1 MSEETAITTEEWRPS
16 KNPWL
21 IAAPLMIA
29 VFMYALDETISN
41 VALPYMAG
49 SFSVSHTEST
59 WVITS
64 YLIASGIIITTSDFF
79 CKLMGRNNY
88 FMFSL
93 FLFTVASFLCGI
105 SNSIGMM
112 ILSRFL
118 QGLGGGG
125 ILPLTQ
131 AIMLE
136 SFPLKQRAQ
145 AMAMFGLGV
154 IVAPIVGPALG
165 GWITEN
171 WSWPF
176 IYFINIPFGIFVL
189 SIAPSLLEEPPYAR
203 KQKNVTMD
211 YIGFF
216 FLTIWLVAFQVFLD
230 KGNDADWFGATWIC
244 WTFGISMTAFLLFI
258 ISQVVNKK
266 NALVDL
272 EILKDKNYLFGTIIQ
287 VFLMGAMMGSAAML
301 PSMLQQM
308 MGYTSFL
315 SGLSMVPR
323 GAGCL
328 VATIINATITPIVGE
343 KPIVVV
349 GLLILGAGS
358 LAFGEINLQ
367 IALANIALPNFL
379 FGMGM
384 VMALVPLINLSC
396 CTLRNEQ
403 LTNASGVQN
412 LFKNIGAAIGTSI
425 VTTCVSRFSQIHQY
439 MLVGKLRDTNSV
451 FVERIQAMTGSFSG
465 LTDHATATYMA
476 MTQTYQQ
483 LVQQSHLWAYIDTF
497 RWFAVASFAILP
509 LMLLV
514 RSPKA
519 LTKELEAKHIKID

>member
-1 MSEETAITTEEWRPS
+1 MSENITTEEWKPS

-21 IAAPLMIA
+21 IATPLMIA

-49 SFSVSHTEST
+49 SFSCSHTEST
-59 WVITS
+59 WIITS
-64 YLIASGIIITTSDFF
+64 YLIASGIIIPTGDFF
-79 CKLMGRNNY
+79 CKLIGRNRY
-88 FMFSL
+88 FMLSL
-93 FLFTVASFLCGI
+93 FIFTVSSFLCGI

-136 SFPLKQRAQ
+136 SFPAKQRSQ
-145 AMAMFGLGV
+145 AMALFGLGV
-154 IVAPIVGPALG
+154 IVAPIIGPAIG

-176 IYFINIPFGIFVL
+176 IYYINIPFGLFVL
-189 SIAPSLLEEPPYAR
+189 AIAPKLLEEPPYAR

-216 FLTIWLVAFQVFLD
+216 FLSVWLVAFQVFLD

-244 WTFGISMTAFLLFI
+244 WTFAISMIGFGLFVA
-258 ISQVVNKK
+258 SQILNKK

-272 EILKDKNYLFGTIIQ
+272 SIMKDKNYFFGTIIQ
-287 VFLMGAMMGSAAML
+287 IVLMGAMMGSAAML

-328 VATIINATITPIVGE
+328 VATIINATLTPVVGE
-343 KPIVVV
+343 KPLVVA
-349 GLLILGAGS
+349 GLIILGCGS

-367 IALANIALPNFL
+367 ISLANIALPNFL
-379 FGMGM
+379 FGLGM
-384 VMALVPLINLSC
+384 ILALVPLINLSC

-412 LFKNIGAAIGTSI
+412 LLKNIGAAIGTSI
-425 VTTCVSRFSQIHQY
+425 VTTCVSRFAQTHQY
-439 MLVGKLRDTNSV
+439 MMVGKLNDTNPA
-451 FVERIQAMTGSFSG
+451 FLERVQALTGAFSG
-465 LTDHATATYMA
+465 LTDHATATFMA
-476 MTQTYQQ
+476 KSQLYGQ

-497 RWFAVASFAILP
+497 RWFAIASFAILP

-514 RSPKA
+514 RSPKKLA
-519 LTKELEAKHIKID
+519 EKAAKQAQHQ

>member
-1 MSEETAITTEEWRPS
+1 MSENIITEEWKPS

-21 IAAPLMIA
+21 IATPMMIA

-49 SFSVSHTEST
+49 SFSCSHTEST
-59 WVITS
+59 WIITS
-64 YLIASGIIITTSDFF
+64 YLIASGIIIPTGDFF

-88 FMFSL
+88 FMLSL
-93 FLFTVASFLCGI
+93 FIFTVSSFLCGI

-112 ILSRFL
+112 IISRFI

-136 SFPLKQRAQ
+136 SFPKDKRSQ
-145 AMAMFGLGV
+145 AMALFGLGV
-154 IVAPIVGPALG
+154 IVAPIIGPAIG

-176 IYFINIPFGIFVL
+176 IYYINIPFGILVL
-189 SIAPSLLEEPPYAR
+189 SIAPKLLEEPPYAK
-203 KQKNVTMD
+203 KQQNVSMD
-211 YIGFF
+211 YVGFF
-216 FLTIWLVAFQVFLD
+216 FLSVWLVAFQVFLD

-244 WTFGISMTAFLLFI
+244 WTFVISMVGFGLFVL
-258 ISQVVNKK
+258 SQSLNKK
-266 NALVDL
+266 NPLVDL
-272 EILKDKNYLFGTIIQ
+272 SIMKDKNYFFGTIIQ
-287 VFLMGAMMGSAAML
+287 IVLMGAMMGSAAML
-301 PSMLQQM
+301 PSMLQGLF
-308 MGYTSFL
+308 GYTSFL

-328 VATIINATITPIVGE
+328 AATVINATLTPVVGE
-343 KPIVVV
+343 KPLVVT
-349 GLLILGAGS
+349 GLIILGLGS
-358 LAFGEINLQ
+358 LAFGQINLD
-367 IALANIALPNFL
+367 INLNAIILPNFL

-384 VMALVPLINLSC
+384 ILALVPLINLSC
-396 CTLRNEQ
+396 CTLKQSQ

-412 LFKNIGAAIGTSI
+412 LLKNIGAAIGTSI
-425 VTTCVSRFSQIHQY
+425 VTTCVSRFSQVHQN
-439 MLVGKLRDTNSV
+439 MLVDKLNETNSI
-451 FVERIQAMTGSFSG
+451 FVERIQTMTGAFSG
-465 LTDHATATYMA
+465 LTDQATAAFMA
-476 MTQTYQQ
+476 KTQIYGQ
-483 LVQQSHLWAYIDTF
+483 LVQQSHLWAYVDTF
-497 RWFAVASFAILP
+497 RWFAIASFAILP

-519 LTKELEAKHIKID
+519 LERKLESN

>member
-1 MSEETAITTEEWRPS
+1 MDNAQVIKDDEWKPS

-59 WVITS
+59 WIITS
-64 YLIASGIIITTSDFF
+64 YLIASGIIIPTVDFG
-79 CKLMGRNNY
+79 CKKLGRNNF
-88 FMFSL
+88 FMLCL
-93 FLFTVASFLCGI
+93 FIFTVSSFLCGI
-105 SNSIGMM
+105 SSSIGMM
-112 ILSRFL
+112 IISRFL

-131 AIMLE
+131 SIMLE
-136 SFPLKQRAQ
+136 SFPKNQRAQ

-154 IVAPIVGPALG
+154 IVAPIIGPAIG

-176 IYFINIPFGIFVL
+176 IYYINIPFGILVL

-203 KQKNVTMD
+203 KQDNVTMD
-211 YIGFF
+211 YVGFF

-244 WTFGISMTAFLLFI
+244 WTFAISMIGFFFFI
-258 ISQVVNKK
+258 LSQALNKK
-266 NALVDL
+266 NALVNL
-272 EILKDKNYLFGTIIQ
+272 NILKDKNYLFGTIIQ
-287 VFLMGAMMGSAAML
+287 IVLMGAMMGSAAML

-323 GAGCL
+323 GAGCM
-328 VATIINATITPIVGE
+328 VATVINATLSPIVGE
-343 KPIVVV
+343 KPLVIA
-349 GLLILGAGS
+349 GLIILGLGS

-367 IALANIALPNFL
+367 ISLSDIALPNFL

-384 VMALVPLINLSC
+384 ILALVPLINLSC
-396 CTLRNEQ
+396 CTLHNDQ
-403 LTNASGVQN
+403 LTNASGLQN
-412 LFKNIGAAIGTSI
+412 LLKNIGAAIGTSV
-425 VTTCVSRFSQIHQY
+425 VTTCVSRFAQVHQH
-439 MLVGKLRDTNSV
+439 MMVGKLTDTNNV
-451 FVERIQAMTGSFSG
+451 FVERVQALSGAFSG
-465 LTDHATATYMA
+465 LTDGATSTFMA
-476 MTQTYQQ
+476 KAQLYQQ

-497 RWFAVASFAILP
+497 RWFAIASFAILP

-514 RSPKA
+514 RSPKS
-519 LTKELEAKHIKID
+519 LERKKAKQAQ

>member
-1 MSEETAITTEEWRPS
+1 MAENIMTEEWRPS

-21 IAAPLMIA
+21 IATPMMIA
-29 VFMYALDETISN
+29 VFMFALDETISN

-49 SFSVSHTEST
+49 TFSVSHTEST
-59 WVITS
+59 WIITS
-64 YLIASGIIITTSDFF
+64 YLIASGIVITTSDFF

-88 FMFSL
+88 FMLSVL
-93 FLFTVASFLCGI
+93 VFTIASFMCGAAD
-105 SNSIGMM
+105 SIGMM
-112 ILSRFL
+112 IFSRFL

-136 SFPLKQRAQ
+136 SFPKESRAQ

-154 IVAPIVGPALG
+154 IVAPIIGPAIG

-176 IYFINIPFGIFVL
+176 IYFINLPFGALVL
-189 SIAPSLLEEPPYAR
+189 SIAPHLLEEPPYAK

-216 FLTIWLVAFQVFLD
+216 FLCVWLIAFQVFLD
-230 KGNDADWFGATWIC
+230 KGNDADWFGSTWIC
-244 WTFGISMTAFLLFI
+244 WTFAISMFGLFSFV
-258 ISQVVNKK
+258 ISQIKNKK
-266 NALVDL
+266 NPLVDL
-272 EILKDKNYLFGTIIQ
+272 SIMKDKNYFYGTIIQ
-287 VFLMGAMMGSAAML
+287 IVLMGAMMGSAAML
-301 PSMLQQM
+301 PSMLQGLF
-308 MGYTSFL
+308 GYTSFL

-328 VATIINATITPIVGE
+328 TATIINAIFTPILGE
-343 KPIVVV
+343 KTLVVI
-349 GLLILGAGS
+349 GLIILGLGS

-367 IALANIALPNFL
+367 INLAAIALPNFL

-384 VMALVPLINLSC
+384 ILALVPLVNLSC
-396 CTLRNEQ
+396 CTLRQNQ
-403 LTNASGVQN
+403 LTNASGVQS
-412 LFKNIGAAIGTSI
+412 LLKNMGAAIGTSI
-425 VTTCVSRFSQIHQY
+425 VTTCVSRFSQTHQY
-439 MLVGKLRDTNSV
+439 MMVGNLTDTNPV
-451 FVERIQAMTGSFSG
+451 FIERVQAMTSSFSSI
-465 LTDHATATYMA
+465 TDSATATLMA
-476 MTQTYQQ
+476 KSQIYGQ
-483 LVQQSHLWAYIDTF
+483 LVQQSHLWAYVDTF
-497 RWFAVASFAILP
+497 RWFAIACITILP

-519 LTKELEAKHIKID
+519 LEATSKQPQS

>member
-1 MSEETAITTEEWRPS
+1 MDNAQVLKDDEWKPS

-59 WVITS
+59 WIITS
-64 YLIASGIIITTSDFF
+64 YLIASGIIIPTVDFG
-79 CKLMGRNNY
+79 CKKLGRNNF
-88 FMFSL
+88 FMLCL
-93 FLFTVASFLCGI
+93 FIFTVSSFLCGI

-112 ILSRFL
+112 IISRFL

-131 AIMLE
+131 SIMLE
-136 SFPLKQRAQ
+136 SFPKNQRAQ

-154 IVAPIVGPALG
+154 IVAPIIGPAIG

-176 IYFINIPFGIFVL
+176 IYYINIPFGILVL

-203 KQKNVTMD
+203 KQDNVTMD
-211 YIGFF
+211 YVGFF
-216 FLTIWLVAFQVFLD
+216 FLTIWLVAFQIFLD

-244 WTFGISMTAFLLFI
+244 WTFAISMIGFFFFI
-258 ISQVVNKK
+258 LSQALNKK
-266 NALVDL
+266 NALVNL
-272 EILKDKNYLFGTIIQ
+272 SILKDKNYLFGTIIQ
-287 VFLMGAMMGSAAML
+287 IVLMGAMMGSAAML

-323 GAGCL
+323 GAGCM
-328 VATIINATITPIVGE
+328 VATVINATLSPIVGE
-343 KPIVVV
+343 KPLVIA
-349 GLLILGAGS
+349 GLIILGLGS

-367 IALANIALPNFL
+367 ISLSDIALPNFL

-384 VMALVPLINLSC
+384 ILALVPLINLSC
-396 CTLRNEQ
+396 STKLVKKHRGSYWYFRCN
-403 LTNASGVQN
+403 N
-412 LFKNIGAAIGTSI
+412 LCI
-425 VTTCVSRFSQIHQY
+425 
-439 MLVGKLRDTNSV
+439 
-451 FVERIQAMTGSFSG
+451 
-465 LTDHATATYMA
+465 
-476 MTQTYQQ
+476 
-483 LVQQSHLWAYIDTF
+483 
-497 RWFAVASFAILP
+497 
-509 LMLLV
+509 
-514 RSPKA
+514 
-519 LTKELEAKHIKID
+519 

>member
-1 MSEETAITTEEWRPS
+1 MTETMTSEEWKPS

-21 IAAPLMIA
+21 IATPLMFA

-59 WVITS
+59 WIITS
-64 YLIASGIIITTSDFF
+64 YLIASGIIIPTGDFF

-88 FMFSL
+88 FMLSL
-93 FLFTVASFLCGI
+93 LIFTIASFLCGI

-112 ILSRFL
+112 IFSRFL

-125 ILPLTQ
+125 LLPLTQ

-136 SFPLKQRAQ
+136 SFSKKQRSQ

-154 IVAPIVGPALG
+154 IVAPIIGPAIG

-176 IYFINIPFGIFVL
+176 IYYINIPIGIFVL

-203 KQKNVTMD
+203 KQNNVTMD
-211 YIGFF
+211 YVGFF

-244 WTFGISMTAFLLFI
+244 WTFGISMAGFLLFVL
-258 ISQVVNKK
+258 SQVFNKK

-272 EILKDKNYLFGTIIQ
+272 SIMKDKNYLFGTVIQ
-287 VFLMGAMMGSAAML
+287 IVLMGAMMGSAAML

-328 VATIINATITPIVGE
+328 AATVINATLTPIVGE
-343 KPIVVV
+343 KPLVII
-349 GLLILGAGS
+349 GLIILGLGS
-358 LAFGEINLQ
+358 LAFGEINLN
-367 IALANIALPNFL
+367 ISLADIALPNFL

-384 VMALVPLINLSC
+384 ILALVPLINLSC
-396 CTLRNEQ
+396 CTLKNEQ

-412 LFKNIGAAIGTSI
+412 LLKNIGAAIGTSI
-425 VTTCVSRFSQIHQY
+425 VTTCVSRFAQVHQH
-439 MLVGKLRDTNSV
+439 MMVGKLNETNPV
-451 FVERIQAMTGSFSG
+451 FVERVQTFAGAFSG
-465 LTDHATATYMA
+465 MTDAASATFMA
-476 MTQTYQQ
+476 KYQMYQQ
-483 LVQQSHLWAYIDTF
+483 LIQQSHLWAYIDTF
-497 RWFAVASFAILP
+497 RWFAIASFAILP
-509 LMLLV
+509 MMFFI
-514 RSPKA
+514 RSPQA
-519 LTKELEAKHIKID
+519 LERKQAAKQAQQ

>member
-1 MSEETAITTEEWRPS
+1 MSEANTNTITEEWKPS

-59 WVITS
+59 WIITS

-93 FLFTVASFLCGI
+93 FIFTIASFLCGI
-105 SNSIGMM
+105 SHSIGMM
-112 ILSRFL
+112 IFSRFL

-136 SFPLKQRAQ
+136 SFPKKQRAQ
-145 AMAMFGLGV
+145 AMALFGLGV

-176 IYFINIPFGIFVL
+176 IYYINLPFGVFVL
-189 SIAPSLLEEPPYAR
+189 SIAPKLLEEPPYAK
-203 KQKNVTMD
+203 KQKNVSMD
-211 YIGFF
+211 FIGFF
-216 FLTIWLVAFQVFLD
+216 FLSIWLIAFQVFLD

-244 WTFGISMTAFLLFI
+244 WTFAISTISFILFAL
-258 ISQVVNKK
+258 SQVLNKK
-266 NALVDL
+266 NPLVDL
-272 EILKDKNYLFGTIIQ
+272 SILKDKNYLFGTIIQ

-301 PSMLQQM
+301 PSMLQSM

-328 VATIINATITPIVGE
+328 VATVLNATLTPVIGE
-343 KPIVVV
+343 KPMVIM
-349 GLLILGAGS
+349 GLIILGLGS

-367 IALANIALPNFL
+367 IALSNIALPNFL

-396 CTLRNEQ
+396 CTLKNEQ

-412 LFKNIGAAIGTSI
+412 LFKNIGAAVGTSL
-425 VTTCVSRFSQIHQY
+425 VTTCVSRFAQVHQY
-439 MLVGKLRDTNSV
+439 MMVGNLADTNNA
-451 FVERIQAMTGSFSG
+451 FIERVQALAGSFSG
-465 LTDHATATYMA
+465 LTEPMTATFMA
-476 MTQTYQQ
+476 QARLYQQ

-497 RWFAVASFAILP
+497 RVFAMASFAILP

-514 RSPKA
+514 RSPKSIEKK
-519 LTKELEAKHIKID
+519 LAKKQAK

>member
-1 MSEETAITTEEWRPS
+1 MSETITHTEEWRPS

-21 IAAPLMIA
+21 VATPMMLA
-29 VFMYALDETISN
+29 VFMFALDETISN

-88 FMFSL
+88 FMLSVL
-93 FLFTVASFLCGI
+93 VFTIASFMCGA
-105 SNSIGMM
+105 SHSLGMM
-112 ILSRFL
+112 VFSRFL

-136 SFPLKQRAQ
+136 SFPKESRAQ

-154 IVAPIVGPALG
+154 IVAPIIGPAIG

-176 IYFINIPFGIFVL
+176 IYYINLPFGALVL
-189 SIAPSLLEEPPYAR
+189 TIAPKLLEEPPYAQ

-211 YIGFF
+211 YVGFF
-216 FLTIWLVAFQVFLD
+216 FLCVWLVSFQVFLD
-230 KGNDADWFGATWIC
+230 KGNDADWFGSTWIC
-244 WTFGISMTAFLLFI
+244 WTFAVSMLGLLLFI
-258 ISQVVNKK
+258 ISQIKNKK

-272 EILKDKNYLFGTIIQ
+272 SIMKDKNYFYGTLIQ
-287 VFLMGAMMGSAAML
+287 IVLMGAMMGSAAML
-301 PSMLQQM
+301 PSMLQGLF
-308 MGYTSFL
+308 GYTSFL

-328 VATIINATITPIVGE
+328 TATVINAILTPIVGE
-343 KPIVVV
+343 KPLVVV
-349 GLLILGAGS
+349 GLIILGLGS
-358 LAFGEINLQ
+358 LAFGEMNLQ
-367 IALANIALPNFL
+367 INLAAIALPNFL

-384 VMALVPLINLSC
+384 ILALVPLVNLSC
-396 CTLRNEQ
+396 CTLKQSQ
-403 LTNASGVQN
+403 LTNASGIQS
-412 LFKNIGAAIGTSI
+412 LLKNTGAAIGTSI
-425 VTTCVSRFSQIHQY
+425 VTTCVARFSQTHQY
-439 MLVGKLRDTNSV
+439 MMVEKLSDTNPI
-451 FVERIQAMTGSFSG
+451 FLERLQTMIGSFSTM
-465 LTDHATATYMA
+465 TDAATATFMA
-476 MTQTYQQ
+476 KSQ
-483 LVQQSHLWAYIDTF
+483 LYAQLIQQSHLWAYVDTF
-497 RWFAVASFAILP
+497 RWFAIASISILP
-509 LMLLV
+509 LMFLV

-519 LTKELEAKHIKID
+519 FEAKDIKHVQN

>member
-1 MSEETAITTEEWRPS
+1 MTETQVINNDEWKPS

-59 WVITS
+59 WIITS
-64 YLIASGIIITTSDFF
+64 YLIASGIIIPTVDF
-79 CKLMGRNNY
+79 CCRKLGRNNF
-88 FMFSL
+88 FMLCL
-93 FLFTVASFLCGI
+93 FVFTISSFLCGI
-105 SNSIGMM
+105 SNSIGM
-112 ILSRFL
+112 IIISRFL

-131 AIMLE
+131 SIMME
-136 SFPLKQRAQ
+136 SFPKNQRAQ

-154 IVAPIVGPALG
+154 VVAPIIGPAIG

-176 IYFINIPFGIFVL
+176 IYYINLPFGALVL
-189 SIAPSLLEEPPYAR
+189 AIAPSLLEEPPYAK
-203 KQKNVTMD
+203 KQSNVSMD

-216 FLTIWLVAFQVFLD
+216 FLCMWLIAFQIFLD

-244 WTFGISMTAFLLFI
+244 WTFAISMIGFTLFI
-258 ISQVVNKK
+258 ISQIMNKK
-266 NALVDL
+266 NALVNLD
-272 EILKDKNYLFGTIIQ
+272 IFKDKNYLFGTIIQ
-287 VFLMGAMMGSAAML
+287 IVLMGAMMGSAAML

-328 VATIINATITPIVGE
+328 VATVLNATLTPIVGE
-343 KPIVVV
+343 KPLVIV
-349 GLLILGAGS
+349 GLIILGVGS

-367 IALANIALPNFL
+367 ISLANIAIPNFL

-384 VMALVPLINLSC
+384 ILALVPIINLSC
-396 CTLRNEQ
+396 YTLHNDQ
-403 LTNASGVQN
+403 LTNASGLQN
-412 LFKNIGAAIGTSI
+412 LLKNMGAAIGTSI
-425 VTTCVSRFSQIHQY
+425 VTTCVSRFAQVHQY
-439 MLVGKLRDTNSV
+439 MLVDKLTDTNQA
-451 FVERIQAMTGSFSG
+451 FVERVQALSGSFSG
-465 LTDHATATYMA
+465 LTDGATATFMA
-476 MTQTYQQ
+476 KTQLYQQ

-497 RWFAVASFAILP
+497 RWFAIASFAILP
-509 LMLLV
+509 LMILI
-514 RSPKA
+514 RSPKSIER
-519 LTKELEAKHIKID
+519 KRAKQAQ